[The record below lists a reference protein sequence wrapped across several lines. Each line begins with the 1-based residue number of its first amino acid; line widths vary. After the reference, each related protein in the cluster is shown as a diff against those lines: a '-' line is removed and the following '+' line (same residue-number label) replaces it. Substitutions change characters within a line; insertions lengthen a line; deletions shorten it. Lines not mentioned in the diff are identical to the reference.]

1 MNINGAR
8 RRLAFAL
15 QRARLDATGDIR
27 LPRVSWRTQQHNNH
41 PFPAVLQARR
51 TKSDHVLDLRKP
63 KTHFCFKY
71 WLAVRRTPS
80 LAINHAHTAQPA
92 LHGLMQKI
100 AERRARFK
108 AAHMVQIPL
117 RLNAPDAAPEF
128 AHDITPDM
136 RMRKNRSLLT
146 RQNCRLEII
155 RKGGR
160 GDGQRRFLP
169 PRAPQWRC
177 TRAMNICARLYGS
190 FYDTLDRAFEQCSI
204 RVWAQIYC
212 AAHPHP
218 L

>member
-80 LAINHAHTAQPA
+80 LAMNHAHTAQPA
-92 LHGLMQKI
+92 LHGLMQKSQSAARASKRRI
-100 AERRARFK
+100 WCKSSCASMRQTPRRSCARYHAGYADEEKPIPPHPSKLQARNHQKGRARRRAK
-108 AAHMVQIPL
+108 A
-117 RLNAPDAAPEF
+117 
-128 AHDITPDM
+128 
-136 RMRKNRSLLT
+136 
-146 RQNCRLEII
+146 
-155 RKGGR
+155 
-160 GDGQRRFLP
+160 LP
-169 PRAPQWRC
+169 PAARAAVALHAGDEHL
-177 TRAMNICARLYGS
+177 RAALRIIL
-190 FYDTLDRAFEQCSI
+190 
-204 RVWAQIYC
+204 
-212 AAHPHP
+212 
-218 L
+218 

>member
-80 LAINHAHTAQPA
+80 LAMNHAHTAQPA
-92 LHGLMQKI
+92 LHGMMQI
-100 AERRARFK
+100 
-108 AAHMVQIPL
+108 QL

-136 RMRKNRSLLT
+136 RMRKNRSLLI

-177 TRAMNICARLYGS
+177 SRAMNICARLYG
-190 FYDTLDRAFEQCSI
+190 
-204 RVWAQIYC
+204 
-212 AAHPHP
+212 
-218 L
+218 

>member
-41 PFPAVLQARR
+41 PFPAVLQARK
-51 TKSDHVLDLRKP
+51 T

-80 LAINHAHTAQPA
+80 LAMNHAHTAQPA

-108 AAHMVQIPL
+108 AAHMVQIQL
-117 RLNAPDAAPEF
+117 RLNAPDAAPE
-128 AHDITPDM
+128 
-136 RMRKNRSLLT
+136 
-146 RQNCRLEII
+146 
-155 RKGGR
+155 
-160 GDGQRRFLP
+160 
-169 PRAPQWRC
+169 
-177 TRAMNICARLYGS
+177 
-190 FYDTLDRAFEQCSI
+190 
-204 RVWAQIYC
+204 
-212 AAHPHP
+212 
-218 L
+218 

>member
-80 LAINHAHTAQPA
+80 LAMNHAHTAQPA
-92 LHGLMQKI
+92 LQSGAYGANPVAPQC
-100 AERRARFK
+100 ARRRAGVCARYHAGYADEEKPIPPHPSKLQARNHQKGRARRRAK
-108 AAHMVQIPL
+108 A
-117 RLNAPDAAPEF
+117 
-128 AHDITPDM
+128 
-136 RMRKNRSLLT
+136 
-146 RQNCRLEII
+146 
-155 RKGGR
+155 
-160 GDGQRRFLP
+160 LP
-169 PRAPQWRC
+169 PAARAAVALHAGDEHL
-177 TRAMNICARLYGS
+177 RAALRIIL
-190 FYDTLDRAFEQCSI
+190 
-204 RVWAQIYC
+204 
-212 AAHPHP
+212 
-218 L
+218 